1 MTGYIARRAVQAV
14 VVLLLVTVIVFV
26 MLHALPGGTAR
37 AVLGERATNVAIAQF
52 EKQNGFDQP
61 LPVQYW
67 RWLDRVL
74 HGDLGFSY
82 KQNESVSEL
91 LAERLPKTMLLA
103 GVSVLLALLVAIPL
117 GFVQA
122 LRRNRLID
130 YVLTGG
136 AFLFYSTPAFWLAL
150 VLVTLFAIRFRIFP
164 AQAPQGSIGQILADP
179 AGLVLPVLTI
189 ALVSIAFFSRYV
201 RSSTLENLM
210 QDYVRTARAKGAST
224 MRVAFR
230 HVLRNALV
238 PVVTLVGLSL
248 PFVFAGTL
256 ISEEIFNYPG
266 TGLLFYNAAVAR
278 DYPVLLGVT
287 LVVGVATV
295 MGSLLADICYALLDP
310 RVRLTRERP

>member
-1 MTGYIARRAVQAV
+1 VTGYIARRAVQAV